1 MYKVDFPTGET
12 VAVKKISCKDDYLL
26 NKSFIREIKTL
37 GRIKHR
43 HLVKLV
49 GCCSNRN
56 KGAGWNLLIYEYME
70 NGSVWDW
77 LHGEPL
83 KAKGVLDWDTRFKI
97 AVGLAHGMEYLHHDC
112 VPKIIHRDIKSSNI
126 LLDSNM
132 EAHLGDFGL
141 AKALFE
147 NHESYTESNSC
158 FAGSYGYIAPEY
170 AYSLKATE
178 KSDVYSMGIV
188 LMELVSGKGPID
200 ATFRAEMSMVK
211 WVEMHVY
218 MQGSAREEVIDPHMK
233 PLLPGEEF
241 AALQVLEIA
250 IQCTKTAPQ
259 ERPTSRQVCD
269 LLLRVSSNK
278 KVEFEKT
285 NLDHY

>member
-1 MYKVDFPTGET
+1 
-12 VAVKKISCKDDYLL
+12 
-26 NKSFIREIKTL
+26 
-37 GRIKHR
+37 
-43 HLVKLV
+43 
-49 GCCSNRN
+49 
-56 KGAGWNLLIYEYME
+56 
-70 NGSVWDW
+70 
-77 LHGEPL
+77 
-83 KAKGVLDWDTRFKI
+83 
-97 AVGLAHGMEYLHHDC
+97 
-112 VPKIIHRDIKSSNI
+112 
-126 LLDSNM
+126 
-132 EAHLGDFGL
+132 
-141 AKALFE
+141 
-147 NHESYTESNSC
+147 
-158 FAGSYGYIAPEY
+158 
-170 AYSLKATE
+170 
-178 KSDVYSMGIV
+178 MGIV
-188 LMELVSGKGPID
+188 LMELVSGKGPTD

-269 LLLRVSSNK
+269 LLLRVSNNK